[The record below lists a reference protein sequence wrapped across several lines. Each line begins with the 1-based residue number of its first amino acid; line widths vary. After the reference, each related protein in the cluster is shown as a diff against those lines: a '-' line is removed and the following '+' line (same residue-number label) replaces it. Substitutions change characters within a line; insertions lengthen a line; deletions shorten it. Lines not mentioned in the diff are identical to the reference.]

1 MYFSI
6 SVCTSNVHWL
16 MLGGRVNTSLS
27 TLTLGRAEKNLL
39 CPSTIIPAMVVMCL
53 FARWSMH
60 LSNRTQHLLISVS
73 FFYSVGAEWPLL
85 FFHCPVFSTVRPLM
99 DTKLL
104 LSWRPLQ
111 NGTESLPYPYFPLE
125 IILLNSWKL
134 FFLCPTSFFL
144 IYFWITLALA
154 G

>member
-27 TLTLGRAEKNLL
+27 TLTLGRVEKNLL

-53 FARWSMH
+53 FARWSML

-111 NGTESLPYPYFPLE
+111 NETENLPYPYFPIE
-125 IILLNSWKL
+125 IILLSSWKL
-134 FFLCPTSFFL
+134 FFSLSHIFFF
-144 IYFWITLALA
+144 IISESHWH
-154 G
+154 